1 MLYIYLFCKPR
12 QNLWLYFHPFHQQF
26 HSTHLCIF
34 NFLYKNT
41 SVSDPGL
48 EVKTLSAL
56 KQKMYVDVSEKE
68 NYPPTAKLKQGK
80 TLQRDKKSLVSRK
93 MLKKKREN
101 LWLVNVDDQLYAIF
115 SPAV

>member
-1 MLYIYLFCKPR
+1 
-12 QNLWLYFHPFHQQF
+12 
-26 HSTHLCIF
+26 
-34 NFLYKNT
+34 
-41 SVSDPGL
+41 
-48 EVKTLSAL
+48 
-56 KQKMYVDVSEKE
+56 MYVDVSEKE